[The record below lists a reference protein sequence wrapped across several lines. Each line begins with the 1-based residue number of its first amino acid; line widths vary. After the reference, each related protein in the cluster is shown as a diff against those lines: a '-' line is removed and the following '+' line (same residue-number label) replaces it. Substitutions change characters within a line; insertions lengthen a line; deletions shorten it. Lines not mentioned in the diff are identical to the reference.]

1 MLSAL
6 AVVAVAAV
14 GVEIAPL
21 QPHDQEVQGVQEEN
35 LLVVGFQLPKL
46 VQL

>member
-6 AVVAVAAV
+6 AAGAGAAV
-14 GVEIAPL
+14 GVKIAPL

-35 LLVVGFQLPKL
+35 LLVVGFQLPKW

>member
-6 AVVAVAAV
+6 VVVVVAAV
-14 GVEIAPL
+14 GVEMPL
-21 QPHDQEVQGVQEEN
+21 LQLHDQEVQEVQEEN
-35 LLVVGFQLPKL
+35 LLVVGCQLPKL

>member
-6 AVVAVAAV
+6 VVVVVAAV
-14 GVEIAPL
+14 GVKMPL
-21 QPHDQEVQGVQEEN
+21 LQLHDQEVQEVQEEN